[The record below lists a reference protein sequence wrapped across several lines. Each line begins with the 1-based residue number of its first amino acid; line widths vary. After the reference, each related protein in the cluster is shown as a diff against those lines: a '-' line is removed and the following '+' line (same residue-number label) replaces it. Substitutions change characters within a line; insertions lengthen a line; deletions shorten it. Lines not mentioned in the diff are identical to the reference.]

1 MEVSFQFLKQLV
13 IKMKKGYFIAYL
25 GAAATMGIVLSQATK
40 MTKKYGQ
47 PLKEKKKLAPEKIAK
62 VTDKGIDFITK
73 KVTK

>member
-1 MEVSFQFLKQLV
+1 
-13 IKMKKGYFIAYL
+13 MKKGCFIAYL

-62 VTDKGIDFITK
+62 VTEKGIDFVAK
-73 KVTK
+73 KLGK